1 MRILNVPYD
10 VSCVVPVSLCAC
22 VPVWLCASLVHVDD
36 MSHAVVCW
44 CSSRPWCVCPQLA
57 GVSPYMKTILDA
69 EGGYDQRMREKGL
82 NPLCQLTSTL

>member
-10 VSCVVPVSLCAC
+10 VSCLVSAC
-22 VPVWLCASLVHVDD
+22 IVRAAVDD
-36 MSHAVVCW
+36 ISHAVISAGVLGVL
-44 CSSRPWCVCPQLA
+44 PLQLA